1 MTREHTSINVKG
13 TDIDLFNDGTSNND
27 FISLTGIAKYKSP
40 DTPADLI
47 KNWLRSRNTLEF
59 LGIWEQM
66 NNPKFDNEKYAEI
79 LSETGANSFI
89 MSPKKWITLT
99 QASGITSQP
108 GRHGGT
114 YAHSDIAFEFAS
126 WISPEFRLYLIKD
139 YQQLKQ
145 SSESHFNL
153 DWTLN
158 RALSKANY
166 RLHTD
171 AIKETLIPQ
180 KLTPQEVKFTYASEA
195 DRLNIALFGITAA
208 NWRLQNP
215 NAKGNIRDNASME
228 QLLVLTNLE
237 NLNAQMIL
245 DKVSNEERT
254 KKLNSVARRQLQT
267 FLQNK
272 AATRN
277 IRRIEKKD

>member
-1 MTREHTSINVKG
+1 MTREHTSINVQG
-13 TDIDLFNDGTSNND
+13 TTIDLFNDGTSNHD

-40 DTPADLI
+40 DAPADLI

-59 LGIWEQM
+59 LGIWEKM
-66 NNPKFDNEKYAEI
+66 NNPQFDNEKYADI

-99 QASGITSQP
+99 QAAGITSQP

-139 YQQLKQ
+139 YQLLKQ
-145 SSESHFNL
+145 NSESHFNL

-166 RLHTD
+166 LLHTD

-180 KLTPQEVKFTYASEA
+180 KLTSQEAKFTYANEA
-195 DRLNIALFGITAA
+195 DRLNVALFGVTAA
-208 NWRLQNP
+208 DWRLKNP
-215 NAKGNIRDNASME
+215 NSRGNIRDNATIE

-237 NLNAQMIL
+237 SLNAQMIL

-254 KKLNSVARRQLQT
+254 KKLNSVARKQLQT
-267 FLQNK
+267 FIQNK
-272 AATRN
+272 SATKN
-277 IRRIEKKD
+277 ITRIDKKD

>member
-1 MTREHTSINVKG
+1 MPREHASIDVQG
-13 TDIDLFNDGTSNND
+13 TTIDLFNDGTNNSD
-27 FISLTGIAKYKSP
+27 FISLTGIAKYKSS
-40 DTPADLI
+40 DAPADLI
-47 KNWLRSRNTLEF
+47 KNWLRNRSTLEF

-66 NNPKFDNEKYAEI
+66 NNSNFNNKLFTQI
-79 LSETGANSFI
+79 LSEAGANSFI

-99 QASGITSQP
+99 QATGITSQP
-108 GRHGGT
+108 GRYGGT

-139 YQQLKQ
+139 YQQLKR

-166 RLHTD
+166 LLHTD
-171 AIKETLIPQ
+171 AIRETLIPQ
-180 KLTPQEVKFTYASEA
+180 KLTSQEVKFTYANEA
-195 DRLNIALFGITAA
+195 DRLNIALFGVTASE
-208 NWRLQNP
+208 WRTAHP
-215 NAKGNIRDNASME
+215 DSKGNIRDNATIE

-245 DKVSNEERT
+245 DKVSNEVRT
-254 KKLNSVARRQLQT
+254 KKLNDIARHQLQT
-267 FLQNK
+267 FIQNK
-272 AATRN
+272 TTTEN
-277 IRRIEKKD
+277 IRRIEKNK

>member
-1 MTREHTSINVKG
+1 MTREHTTIDVQG
-13 TDIDLFNDGTSNND
+13 TSIDLFNDGTSNND

-40 DTPADLI
+40 DAPADLI
-47 KNWLRSRNTLEF
+47 KNWLRNRNTLEF

-66 NNPKFDNEKYAEI
+66 NNSSFNNKAFEQI

-99 QASGITSQP
+99 QAIGITSQP
-108 GRHGGT
+108 GRLGGT

-166 RLHTD
+166 QIHTD
-171 AIKETLIPQ
+171 AIKEALIPQ
-180 KLTPQEVKFTYASEA
+180 KLTTQEAKFAYANEA
-195 DRLNIALFGITAA
+195 DRLNVALFGVTAGE
-208 NWRLQNP
+208 WRQRNP
-215 NAKGNIRDNASME
+215 HIKGNIRDNATME

-237 NLNAQMIL
+237 NLNAQMII
-245 DKVSNEERT
+245 DRVSNEKRT
-254 KKLNSVARRQLQT
+254 QKLNTVARKQLKT

-272 AATRN
+272 TATEN
-277 IRRIEKKD
+277 IKRIENKD